1 MRRRLLT
8 FVAAAL
14 VTVATIAQTLSVNGI
29 VVDENN
35 EAVIGASVMISGSKN
50 GTKTNLDGKF
60 TLKGV
65 KASDKLI
72 ISYIGMKT
80 RSVNPQASMKIVLEN
95 DDQMLDEVMVVAFG
109 EQKKSSFTGS
119 AGVVDSKKLEQ
130 RQVTNVM
137 EALQGN
143 VAGLQAYSHSGAPDA
158 APEFRIRGISSI
170 NAGKAPLI
178 VLDGAPYDGD
188 WNSINPSD
196 VASVTVLK
204 DAASNALYGARGANG
219 VIIVTTKKGEKA
231 RTSITLDVKVGT
243 SSRASKRY
251 ETIDNPALYIETNY
265 KALYNNYIN
274 LGQTISNAHVNAN
287 KTLAAS
293 SQNGGLGYLPYTVP
307 AGQYLVGDNGKLNPS
322 ATLGNRV
329 YNDGQVYTILPD
341 DWIDEAYRNATRQEY
356 NLSINGGGNNSTFF
370 ASLGYLNADGIAV
383 GSDYERYTARIKAT
397 YQATKWLNV
406 GGNVSFARSITNN
419 GADTSDTEDSGANNI
434 YSQIIMMGPIYPVYL
449 RDGEGNILYNEN
461 GIIGDYGDGQIMGAD
476 YVRPYLT
483 QVNGINEASLNTNK
497 SVITNFSL
505 NGFADI
511 DIWDGLKA
519 TLNASIYSFHEDYT
533 ATQQPFYGFGH
544 MSYPSGYVYKY
555 NDDIFTQNYQ
565 QLLKY
570 NKKFGNHNI
579 SLLAG
584 HESYKS
590 NSSYLY
596 ADRKNMFS
604 YWGNQ
609 ELNGATT
616 YLSNGGYKVDYNTE
630 GWIFRGLYDYDG
642 KYFGQVS
649 YRRDASSRFH
659 PDHRWGNFYSFG
671 GAWIITKEEW
681 MKDEKWLNELKLKA
695 SFGQNGNDNI
705 GDFLYTDLYNI
716 NKGDGNDITLT
727 LSSIGNENITWE
739 TITNVNVGVEFQM
752 FKSRLRGSIE
762 YFYRKTTDMLS
773 WVKVPLELGYAG
785 SYYNVGD
792 MSNKGVEIELSGEP
806 IVTKNFRWTI
816 GANLTAYKNEVL
828 KLNDSNKFN
837 TLDGHPGYTSG
848 SYFYGEGLPMYTWR
862 LRKYAGVNENGESM
876 WYKHDTDGSLI
887 TTTDPTSI
895 TLDNDFFDC
904 GTALPDFYGG
914 FNTGISAYGIDFNV
928 SFAYSVGGK
937 VMDWTYMQ
945 LMQNPQS
952 GLTGMAMHQD
962 LLNAWSPENTSSN
975 IPRLCYND
983 QYANYTSDRF
993 LTDGSWLALQNITIG
1008 YDLPKK
1014 WMSSLGINGIHIA
1027 VSGENL
1033 TYWSKRKGLD
1043 PRINSTGSISATKYA
1058 PARTITGSISVKF

>member
-1 MRRRLLT
+1 MLI
-8 FVAAAL
+8 FVATMM
-14 VTVATIAQTLSVNGI
+14 VTVSALAQKLNVRGTVI
-29 VVDENN
+29 DENK
-35 EAVIGASVMISGSKN
+35 EAVIGASVLIKGSN
-50 GTKTNLDGKF
+50 IGTKTDIYGQFLLDG
-60 TLKGV
+60 V
-65 KASDKLI
+65 KSGSELV
-72 ISYIGMKT
+72 ISYVGMKT
-80 RSVNPQASMKIVLEN
+80 KTVQARSSLSIVLEN
-95 DDQMLDEVMVVAFG
+95 DDQILDEVMVVAFG

-158 APEFRIRGISSI
+158 APKFRIRGISSI

-231 RTSITLDVKVGT
+231 RTSITLDVKLGT

-251 ETIDNPALYIETNY
+251 ETIDDPAQYIETNY

-274 LGQTISNAHVNAN
+274 QGQTIASAHANAN
-287 KTLAAS
+287 KTLTAS
-293 SQNGGLGYLPYTVP
+293 SQNGGLGYVPYAVP

-329 YNDGQVYTILPD
+329 YNDGQVYTIMPD

-356 NLSINGGGNNSTFF
+356 NLSINGGGDNGTFF

-383 GSDYERYTARIKAT
+383 GSDYERYTSRLKAT

-406 GGNVSFARSITNN
+406 GGNVSFARSTTNN
-419 GADTSDTEDSGANNI
+419 GADVSDTEDSGANNI

-449 RDGEGNILYNEN
+449 RDGEGNILRNEN
-461 GIIGDYGDGQIMGAD
+461 GIVGDFGDGQVMGSD
-476 YVRPYLT
+476 MVRPYLT
-483 QVNGINEASLNTNK
+483 QVNGIAEASMNTNK
-497 SVITNFSL
+497 WVITNFSL
-505 NGFADI
+505 NGFADF

-519 TLNASIYSFHEDYT
+519 TVNANIYSYQEKNT
-533 ATQQPFYGFGH
+533 STQQPFYGFGH

-555 NDDIFTQNYQ
+555 NSSIFTQNYQ

-570 NKKFGNHNI
+570 NKRFGKHNV

-590 NSSYLY
+590 NTDYLY

-630 GWIFRGLYDYDG
+630 GWIFRGLYDFDG

-681 MKDEKWLNELKLKA
+681 MKDVKWLNELKLKA

-739 TITNVNVGVEFQM
+739 TITNINLGVEFQM
-752 FKSRLRGSIE
+752 FNNRLRGSVE

-773 WVKVPLELGYAG
+773 WVTVPLELGYSG

-792 MSNKGVEIELSGEP
+792 MSNKGIEMELSGEP
-806 IVTKNFRWTI
+806 IVTKNFRWTV

-876 WYKHDTDGSLI
+876 WYKHADDGSI
-887 TTTDPTSI
+887 TTTTDPTSI
-895 TLDNDFFDC
+895 TLDKDFFDC

-914 FNTGISAYGIDFNV
+914 FNTGISAYGIDLNV

-962 LLNAWSPENTSSN
+962 LLNAWSADNTTSN
-975 IPRLCYND
+975 VPRLCYND

-993 LTDGSWLALQNITIG
+993 LTDGSWLALQNITLG
-1008 YDLPKK
+1008 YNLPKK
-1014 WMSSLGINGIHIA
+1014 WMNSLGINGIHIA

-1043 PRINSTGSISATKYA
+1043 PRLNASGSISATKYA

>member
-1 MRRRLLT
+1 MLI
-8 FVAAAL
+8 FVATMM
-14 VTVATIAQTLSVNGI
+14 VTVSALAQKLNVRGTVI
-29 VVDENN
+29 DENK
-35 EAVIGASVMISGSKN
+35 EAVIGASVLIKGSN
-50 GTKTNLDGKF
+50 IGTKTDIYGQFLLDG
-60 TLKGV
+60 V
-65 KASDKLI
+65 KSGSELV
-72 ISYIGMKT
+72 ISYVGMKT
-80 RSVNPQASMKIVLEN
+80 KTVQARSSLSIVLEN
-95 DDQMLDEVMVVAFG
+95 DDQILDEVMVVAFG

-231 RTSITLDVKVGT
+231 RTSITLDVKLGT

-251 ETIDNPALYIETNY
+251 ETIDDPAQYIETNY

-274 LGQTISNAHVNAN
+274 QGQTIASAHANAN
-287 KTLAAS
+287 KTLTES
-293 SQNGGLGYLPYTVP
+293 SQNGGLGYVPYAVP

-329 YNDGQVYTILPD
+329 YNDGQVYTIMPD

-356 NLSINGGGNNSTFF
+356 NLSINGGGDNGTFF

-383 GSDYERYTARIKAT
+383 GSDYERYTSRLKAT

-406 GGNVSFARSITNN
+406 GGNVSFARSTTNN
-419 GADTSDTEDSGANNI
+419 GADVSDTEDSGANNI

-449 RDGEGNILYNEN
+449 RDGEGNILRNEN
-461 GIIGDYGDGQIMGAD
+461 GIVGDFGDGQVMGSD
-476 YVRPYLT
+476 MVRPYLT
-483 QVNGINEASLNTNK
+483 QVNGIAEASMNTNK
-497 SVITNFSL
+497 WVITNFSL
-505 NGFADI
+505 NGFADF

-519 TLNASIYSFHEDYT
+519 TVNANIYSYQEKYT
-533 ATQQPFYGFGH
+533 STQQPFYGFGH

-555 NDDIFTQNYQ
+555 NSSIFTQNYQ

-570 NKKFGNHNI
+570 NKRFSKHNV

-590 NSSYLY
+590 NTDYLY

-630 GWIFRGLYDYDG
+630 GWIFRGLYDFDG

-681 MKDEKWLNELKLKA
+681 MKDVKWLNELKLKA

-739 TITNVNVGVEFQM
+739 TITNINLGVEFQM
-752 FKSRLRGSIE
+752 FNNRLRGSVE

-773 WVKVPLELGYAG
+773 WVTVPLELGYSG

-792 MSNKGVEIELSGEP
+792 MSNKGIEMELSGEP
-806 IVTKNFRWTI
+806 IVTKNFRWTV

-876 WYKHDTDGSLI
+876 WYKHADDGSLT

-895 TLDNDFFDC
+895 TLDKDFFDC

-914 FNTGISAYGIDFNV
+914 FNTGISAYGIDLNV

-962 LLNAWSPENTSSN
+962 LLNAWSADNTTSN
-975 IPRLCYND
+975 VPRLCYND

-993 LTDGSWLALQNITIG
+993 LTDGSWLALQNITLG
-1008 YDLPKK
+1008 YNLPKK
-1014 WMSSLGINGIHIA
+1014 WMNSLGINGIHIA

-1043 PRINSTGSISATKYA
+1043 PRLNASGSISATKYA

>member
-1 MRRRLLT
+1 MLI
-8 FVAAAL
+8 FVATMM
-14 VTVATIAQTLSVNGI
+14 VTVSALAQKLNVRGTVI
-29 VVDENN
+29 DENK
-35 EAVIGASVMISGSKN
+35 EAVIGASVLIKGSN
-50 GTKTNLDGKF
+50 IGTKTDIYGQFLLDG
-60 TLKGV
+60 V
-65 KASDKLI
+65 KSGSELV
-72 ISYIGMKT
+72 ISYVGMKT
-80 RSVNPQASMKIVLEN
+80 KTVQARSSLSIVLEN
-95 DDQMLDEVMVVAFG
+95 DDQILDEVMVVAFG

-231 RTSITLDVKVGT
+231 RTSITLDVKLGT

-251 ETIDNPALYIETNY
+251 ETIDDPAQYIETNY

-274 LGQTISNAHVNAN
+274 QGQTIASAHANAN
-287 KTLAAS
+287 KTLTAS
-293 SQNGGLGYLPYTVP
+293 SQNGGLGYVPYAVP

-329 YNDGQVYTILPD
+329 YNDGQVYTIMPD

-356 NLSINGGGNNSTFF
+356 NLSINGGGDNGTFF

-383 GSDYERYTARIKAT
+383 GSDYERYTSRLKAT

-406 GGNVSFARSITNN
+406 GGNVSFARSTTNN
-419 GADTSDTEDSGANNI
+419 GADVSDTEDSGANNI

-449 RDGEGNILYNEN
+449 RDGEGNILRNEN
-461 GIIGDYGDGQIMGAD
+461 GIVGDFGDGQVMGSD
-476 YVRPYLT
+476 MVRPYLT
-483 QVNGINEASLNTNK
+483 QVNGIAEASMNTNK
-497 SVITNFSL
+497 WVITNFSL
-505 NGFADI
+505 NGFADF

-519 TLNASIYSFHEDYT
+519 TVNANIYSYQEKYT
-533 ATQQPFYGFGH
+533 STQQPFYGFGH

-555 NDDIFTQNYQ
+555 NSSIFTQNYQ

-570 NKKFGNHNI
+570 NKRFGKHNV

-590 NSSYLY
+590 NTDYLY

-630 GWIFRGLYDYDG
+630 GWIFRGLYDFDG

-681 MKDEKWLNELKLKA
+681 MKDVKWLNELKLKA

-739 TITNVNVGVEFQM
+739 TITNINLGVEFQM
-752 FKSRLRGSIE
+752 FNNRLRGSVE

-773 WVKVPLELGYAG
+773 WVTVPLELGYSG

-792 MSNKGVEIELSGEP
+792 MSNKGIEMELSGEP
-806 IVTKNFRWTI
+806 IVTKNFRWTV

-837 TLDGHPGYTSG
+837 TLDGHLGYTSG

-876 WYKHDTDGSLI
+876 WYKHADDGSLT

-895 TLDNDFFDC
+895 TLDKDFFDC

-914 FNTGISAYGIDFNV
+914 FNTGISAYGIDLNV

-962 LLNAWSPENTSSN
+962 LLNAWSADNTTSN
-975 IPRLCYND
+975 VPRLCYND

-993 LTDGSWLALQNITIG
+993 LTDGSWLALQNITLG
-1008 YDLPKK
+1008 YNLPKK
-1014 WMSSLGINGIHIA
+1014 WMNSLGINGIHIA
-1027 VSGENL
+1027 VSGENI

-1043 PRINSTGSISATKYA
+1043 PRLNASGSISATKYA

>member
-1 MRRRLLT
+1 MLI
-8 FVAAAL
+8 FVATMM
-14 VTVATIAQTLSVNGI
+14 VTVSALAQKLNVRGTVI
-29 VVDENN
+29 DENK
-35 EAVIGASVMISGSKN
+35 EAVIGASVLIKGSN
-50 GTKTNLDGKF
+50 IGTKTDIYGQFLLDG
-60 TLKGV
+60 V
-65 KASDKLI
+65 KSGSELV
-72 ISYIGMKT
+72 ISYVGMKT
-80 RSVNPQASMKIVLEN
+80 KTVQARSSLSIVLEN
-95 DDQMLDEVMVVAFG
+95 DDQILDEVMVVAFG

-231 RTSITLDVKVGT
+231 RTSITLDVKLGT

-251 ETIDNPALYIETNY
+251 ETIDDPAQYIETNY

-274 LGQTISNAHVNAN
+274 QGQTIASAHANAN
-287 KTLAAS
+287 KTLTAS
-293 SQNGGLGYLPYTVP
+293 SQNGGLGYVPYAVP

-329 YNDGQVYTILPD
+329 YNDGQVYTIMPD

-356 NLSINGGGNNSTFF
+356 NLSINGGGDNGTFF

-383 GSDYERYTARIKAT
+383 GSDYERYTSRLKAT

-406 GGNVSFARSITNN
+406 GGNVSFARSTTNN
-419 GADTSDTEDSGANNI
+419 GADVSDTEDSGANNI

-449 RDGEGNILYNEN
+449 RDGEGNILRNEN
-461 GIIGDYGDGQIMGAD
+461 GIVGDFGDGQVMGSD
-476 YVRPYLT
+476 MVRPYLT
-483 QVNGINEASLNTNK
+483 QVNGIAEASMNTNK
-497 SVITNFSL
+497 WVITNFSL
-505 NGFADI
+505 NGFADF

-519 TLNASIYSFHEDYT
+519 TVNANIYSYQEKYT
-533 ATQQPFYGFGH
+533 STQQPFYGFGH

-555 NDDIFTQNYQ
+555 NSSIFTQNYQ

-570 NKKFGNHNI
+570 NKRFGKHNV

-590 NSSYLY
+590 NTDYLY

-630 GWIFRGLYDYDG
+630 GWIFRGLYDFDG

-681 MKDEKWLNELKLKA
+681 MKDVKWLNELKLKA

-739 TITNVNVGVEFQM
+739 TITNINLGVEFQM
-752 FKSRLRGSIE
+752 FNNRLRGSVE

-773 WVKVPLELGYAG
+773 WVTVPLELGYSG

-792 MSNKGVEIELSGEP
+792 MSNKGIEMELSGEP
-806 IVTKNFRWTI
+806 IVTKNFRWTV

-837 TLDGHPGYTSG
+837 TLDGHLGYTSG

-876 WYKHDTDGSLI
+876 WYKHADDGSLT

-895 TLDNDFFDC
+895 TLDKDFFDC

-914 FNTGISAYGIDFNV
+914 FNTGISAYGIDLNV

-962 LLNAWSPENTSSN
+962 LLNAWSADNTTSN
-975 IPRLCYND
+975 VPRLCYND

-993 LTDGSWLALQNITIG
+993 LTDGSWLALQNITLG
-1008 YDLPKK
+1008 YNLPKK
-1014 WMSSLGINGIHIA
+1014 WMNSLGINGIHIA

-1043 PRINSTGSISATKYA
+1043 PRLNASGSISATKYA

>member
-274 LGQTISNAHVNAN
+274 LGQTISNAHANAN

-497 SVITNFSL
+497 WVITNFSF

-519 TLNASIYSFHEDYT
+519 TLNASIYSYHEDYT

-671 GAWIITKEEW
+671 GAWIITNEEW
-681 MKDEKWLNELKLKA
+681 MKDVKWLNELKLKA

-962 LLNAWSPENTSSN
+962 LLSAWSPENTSSN

-993 LTDGSWLALQNITIG
+993 LTNGSWLALQNITLG

>member
-1 MRRRLLT
+1 MLI
-8 FVAAAL
+8 FVATMM
-14 VTVATIAQTLSVNGI
+14 VTVSALAQKLNVRGTVI
-29 VVDENN
+29 DENK
-35 EAVIGASVMISGSKN
+35 EAVIGASVLIKGSN
-50 GTKTNLDGKF
+50 IGTKTDIYGQFLLDG
-60 TLKGV
+60 V
-65 KASDKLI
+65 KSGSELV
-72 ISYIGMKT
+72 ISYVGMKT
-80 RSVNPQASMKIVLEN
+80 KTVQARSSLSIVLEN
-95 DDQMLDEVMVVAFG
+95 DDQILDEVMVVAFG

-231 RTSITLDVKVGT
+231 RTSITLDVKLGT

-251 ETIDNPALYIETNY
+251 ETIDDPAQYIETNY

-274 LGQTISNAHVNAN
+274 QGQTIASAHANAN
-287 KTLAAS
+287 KTLTAS
-293 SQNGGLGYLPYTVP
+293 SQNGGLGYVPYAVP

-329 YNDGQVYTILPD
+329 YNDGQVYTIMPD

-356 NLSINGGGNNSTFF
+356 NLSINGGGDNGTFF

-383 GSDYERYTARIKAT
+383 GSDYERYTSRLKAT

-406 GGNVSFARSITNN
+406 GGNVSFARSTTNN
-419 GADTSDTEDSGANNI
+419 GADVSDTEDSGANNI

-449 RDGEGNILYNEN
+449 RDGEGNILRNEN
-461 GIIGDYGDGQIMGAD
+461 GIVGDFGDGQVMGSD
-476 YVRPYLT
+476 MVRPYLT
-483 QVNGINEASLNTNK
+483 QVNGIAEASMNTNK
-497 SVITNFSL
+497 WVITNFSL
-505 NGFADI
+505 NGFADF

-519 TLNASIYSFHEDYT
+519 TVNANIYSYQEKYT
-533 ATQQPFYGFGH
+533 STQQPFYGFGH

-555 NDDIFTQNYQ
+555 NSSIFTQNYQ

-570 NKKFGNHNI
+570 NKRFGKHNV

-590 NSSYLY
+590 NTDYLY

-630 GWIFRGLYDYDG
+630 GWIFRGLYDFDG

-681 MKDEKWLNELKLKA
+681 MKDVKWLNELKLKA

-739 TITNVNVGVEFQM
+739 TITNINLGVEFQM
-752 FKSRLRGSIE
+752 FNNRLRGSVE

-773 WVKVPLELGYAG
+773 WVTVPLELGYSG

-792 MSNKGVEIELSGEP
+792 MSNKGIEMELSGEP
-806 IVTKNFRWTI
+806 IVTKNFRWTV

-876 WYKHDTDGSLI
+876 WYKHADDGSLT

-895 TLDNDFFDC
+895 TLDKDFFDC

-914 FNTGISAYGIDFNV
+914 FNTGISAYGIDLNV

-962 LLNAWSPENTSSN
+962 LLNAWSADNTTSN
-975 IPRLCYND
+975 VPRLCYND

-993 LTDGSWLALQNITIG
+993 LTDGSWLALQNITLG
-1008 YDLPKK
+1008 YNLPKK
-1014 WMSSLGINGIHIA
+1014 WMNSLGINGIHIA

-1043 PRINSTGSISATKYA
+1043 PRLNASGSISATKYA